1 MQELNIKQLVLGML
15 RTNSYI
21 VYNEKNEAIIID
33 PASNFTKIINT
44 LSELDLDLKAILLT
58 HGHFDH
64 IGAVPDLRKEYNVK
78 VYAYEEEEVILAN
91 SAYNL
96 SGIYGGEPFGI
107 KADIYVKDNEIIE
120 LIGYKFKV
128 IYTPGHTIGSC
139 CYEMTDYGVLFSGDT
154 LFCESHGRYDFPTG
168 SGRSII
174 KSIKERLMI
183 LPLDTRVLPGHN
195 EATTIGDE
203 RKWYA

>member
-1 MQELNIKQLVLGML
+1 MSPVKLPVFLVRQISQENHRFHKRILSAFPAHIKVMFRLHL
-15 RTNSYI
+15 
-21 VYNEKNEAIIID
+21 
-33 PASNFTKIINT
+33 
-44 LSELDLDLKAILLT
+44 LS
-58 HGHFDH
+58 F
-64 IGAVPDLRKEYNVK
+64 
-78 VYAYEEEEVILAN
+78 
-91 SAYNL
+91 
-96 SGIYGGEPFGI
+96 
-107 KADIYVKDNEIIE
+107 
-120 LIGYKFKV
+120 FKV